1 MTALAHGILVGQTPH
16 MGPGDP
22 QVRRDARTVE
32 IAVAVLLGGLI
43 AVVPNVALWLA
54 GLAVGVEDP
63 GWDST
68 RQTVLIATIVIGVAV
83 AAGWLFRARRRG
95 L

>member
-1 MTALAHGILVGQTPH
+1 MTALALGIAVGQTRR

-32 IAVAVLLGGLI
+32 IAVAVFLGGLV

-68 RQTVLIATIVIGVAV
+68 RQTVMIATIVVGAVVAG
-83 AAGWLFRARRRG
+83 AWLFRARRRG